1 MNSLTQ
7 SGVFCLTTAGFL
19 PHCQRQHSRKEDCS
33 KHLTLGSLQGKSC
46 ATLKETR
53 PHEILAFSRAGRG
66 RDKTTWA
73 NSQAGA
79 EKSAT
84 QSFHSRAGSASSLG
98 SRVAPQLLT
107 QRSCVFQGG
116 HFSDHREGSALI
128 PLHPMTSSRLST
140 ITIDFRRTCPSHADG
155 RRRAASHPLL
165 EEEVEDRAVAHRLL

>member
-1 MNSLTQ
+1 M
-7 SGVFCLTTAGFL
+7 
-19 PHCQRQHSRKEDCS
+19 
-33 KHLTLGSLQGKSC
+33 TLGSLKGKSS

-53 PHEILAFSRAGRG
+53 PHEILAFSRPGRG
-66 RDKTTWA
+66 RDKTTWT

-84 QSFHSRAGSASSLG
+84 QSFHSGAGSASCLG

-140 ITIDFRRTCPSHADG
+140 ITIDFVAHER
-155 RRRAASHPLL
+155 HPHH
-165 EEEVEDRAVAHRLL
+165 VRDRAGRAYECLLTTTYQPDG